1 MLTRSCTD
9 PSIDP
14 DVFFPDSPE
23 QYALARTLCASCPLA
38 RACFAEAMASGT
50 TDGVWGGVLLE
61 RGVVLAQKRRPGRP
75 RKVAA

>member
-1 MLTRSCTD
+1 MFTRPCTAPD
-9 PSIDP
+9 VDP

-23 QYALARTLCASCPLA
+23 QYVLARTLCASCPFSPDCL
-38 RACFAEAMASGT
+38 AEAMASGT